1 MSCSAA
7 SSPTRSGPSRT
18 PVPNPKSE
26 ARKRRAE
33 RPISIRPN
41 GDAIMRWRWL
51 GLCCCVGVAA
61 GCGQKAPENGPPKPP
76 EVEVS
81 YPVRKEVTDYEEF
94 TGRTDA
100 VKMVEVRARAT
111 GYLNK
116 INFED
121 GDVVEKDQV
130 LFEIDPGT
138 YAPEYKRAE
147 AAVEQAVARRNRLL
161 LDLKRAQQLVK
172 DKSISQEEFDKVNGD
187 VEEAKAAVD
196 VAERARDLAKVN
208 LDYTKVKAP
217 IAGKIG
223 RRFVD
228 PGNLIKADDTL
239 LTTIVSQGQLYAY
252 FDVDERT
259 VLRLRRLIKDGKLS
273 SIKDN
278 PIELGLAD

>member
-76 EVEVS
+76 EVEVA
-81 YPVRKEVTDYEEF
+81 YPVRQEVTDYEEL

-111 GYLNK
+111 GYLDK

-121 GDVVEKDQV
+121 GDVVKEGQV
-130 LFEIDPGT
+130 LFEINPGT
-138 YAPEYKRAE
+138 YKPEYERAE
-147 AAVEQAVARRNRLL
+147 AAVEQAVARRNRLEK
-161 LDLKRAQQLVK
+161 DFKRADDLLK
-172 DKSISQEEFDKVNGD
+172 AKSISQEEFDKVKGD
-187 VEEAKAAVD
+187 RDEAIAAVD
-196 VAERARDLAKVN
+196 VAMRARDLAKVN
-208 LDYTKVKAP
+208 LGYTKVLAP

-228 PGNLIKADDTL
+228 PGNLIKADDT
-239 LTTIVSQGQLYAY
+239 
-252 FDVDERT
+252 
-259 VLRLRRLIKDGKLS
+259 
-273 SIKDN
+273 
-278 PIELGLAD
+278 